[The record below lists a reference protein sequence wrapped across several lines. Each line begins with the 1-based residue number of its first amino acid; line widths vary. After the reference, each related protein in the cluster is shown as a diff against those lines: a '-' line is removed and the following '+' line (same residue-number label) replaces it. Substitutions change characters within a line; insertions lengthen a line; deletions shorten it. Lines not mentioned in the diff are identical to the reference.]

1 MDQGLEQDDT
11 NTKDTLSLSTEPAKK
26 SVRFEHHA
34 TEDDSTDQ
42 EEPTTTSNTERN
54 GNPKDPVAD
63 VPPTHD
69 IAQTELETDGKS
81 NTPETGQQTE
91 ETPRQQPDAQPDQ
104 QTRRYPLRI
113 RRNRFALAST
123 LLCGLLTTLTMKPEF
138 TQAMTSNG
146 MAHHPT
152 WRYPA
157 ILLATLHL
165 GPIEGVAT
173 ATTMAHGTIWWST
186 ALLLATFRP
195 QPVEGTREV
204 KLSNYGVIFQ
214 SLGERFFSDSEW
226 TVVTDI
232 SFDHG
237 DKMTKELK
245 RSLTEK
251 SILPTPPA
259 VPSGYN
265 IVERPSVNEGGKPFK
280 SNSGVMP
287 NTEKIQYM
295 IAALVRERA
304 IYELTRLETIE
315 KDYFSLKT
323 SLQQNRQKRGMVD
336 GGGRILNWLFG
347 VSTTEELDKVNNQV
361 EKLSTETTA
370 IVHADWKTRDKIDK
384 AFRSVDLAIEWLQ
397 QLVSRLSNGLAY
409 AAMDKLSPALFQP
422 TQLQTVITDIKNNMP
437 SGWTLTPAIQAGDM
451 WRSYQEAK
459 VTKV

>member
-1 MDQGLEQDDT
+1 MADD
-11 NTKDTLSLSTEPAKK
+11 
-26 SVRFEHHA
+26 
-34 TEDDSTDQ
+34 
-42 EEPTTTSNTERN
+42 
-54 GNPKDPVAD
+54 
-63 VPPTHD
+63 
-69 IAQTELETDGKS
+69 
-81 NTPETGQQTE
+81 
-91 ETPRQQPDAQPDQ
+91 
-104 QTRRYPLRI
+104 
-113 RRNRFALAST
+113 
-123 LLCGLLTTLTMKPEF
+123 
-138 TQAMTSNG
+138 
-146 MAHHPT
+146 
-152 WRYPA
+152 
-157 ILLATLHL
+157 
-165 GPIEGVAT
+165 
-173 ATTMAHGTIWWST
+173 TIWWST
-186 ALLLATFRP
+186 ALLLVTFRP
-195 QPVEGTREV
+195 KPVEGTREV

-226 TVVTDI
+226 IVVTDI

-245 RSLTEK
+245 RWLTEK

-315 KDYFSLKT
+315 KDYLSLKT
-323 SLQQNRQKRGMVD
+323 SLQKNRQKRGMVD

-370 IVHADWKTRDKIDK
+370 IVHAIETHTTLINETIWELQASKETTDALQRSCLTLDKDLANTRSTVDNLAREMKWDWKTRDKIDK

-397 QLVSRLSNGLAY
+397 QLVSRLSNGLTY

-422 TQLQTVITDIKNNMP
+422 TQLQTVIADIKNNMP
-437 SGWTLTPAIQAGDM
+437 SGLTLTPAIQAGEM
-451 WRSYQEAK
+451 CR
-459 VTKV
+459 